1 MQQQTKTPRRERLS
15 SVGCGTFHLNRSCRT
30 LDRPGRRGDFRR
42 IGLKSWRLGWD
53 RWRDLW
59 QTAAGKGVGPH
70 DPKRAQVSDDTSLAT
85 ADTSAAISPGGQD
98 HSERTSELGSLI
110 RAKDWSTT
118 PIGPRERWSPTL
130 KTMVDFMVVNRFPL
144 LLWWG
149 PDYLSIYNDA
159 YRPILGTKH
168 PSALGQPFR
177 EVWSEIDHVLRPLID
192 APFNG
197 GPATWMDDILL
208 EVKRHGFTEETHFT
222 IAYSPVPDE
231 TAPRG
236 IGGVLATVHEI
247 TEKIVGDRRIT
258 ALRDLGARGGA
269 RTAQS
274 ACAIAAHALEP
285 YARDIPFALLYLLDA
300 CGGHARLTAS
310 SGVAA
315 SGANP
320 TPPVEVGGRQ
330 DLWRFADLMQTKV
343 ATVIEGLGAA
353 MACVPAGPWS
363 DPPDKAVVLPI
374 KSGFP
379 NRLAGF
385 LVAGVSP
392 RLRLDD
398 QYRGFLD
405 LVAAQISA
413 SITTARA
420 YEQERKRAEALAE
433 IDRVKT
439 VFFSNVSHEFRT
451 PLSLII
457 GPLSDAQ
464 KRKEGLDEE
473 QLDLVHRNSLRLLK
487 LVNSLLDFSRIEEGR
502 AQATYSA
509 TDLARLTAELASN
522 FASACERGNLALT
535 VDCPALPAPIYV
547 DRDMWEKIVLN
558 LVSNAFKF
566 TFEGAVTV
574 SLRQVDD
581 TARLTVS
588 DTGVGIPAPELPLLF
603 ERFHRIE
610 GQRSRT
616 HEGSGIGL
624 ALVREL
630 VKLHGGSITVE
641 SKVDRGTTFTVCV
654 PFGNAHLPS
663 NRLGAQASPTSTAVG
678 AEAFVQEALR
688 WFPAAADLGSEV
700 IDDVGVVELPAP
712 LRLEGD
718 VLVADDNADMRLYI
732 RRLLGRGCEVR
743 TVADG
748 ETALKQMRER
758 RPSLVLAD
766 VMMPRM
772 DGFQL
777 LEAIR
782 ADKSLQD
789 LPVILLSARAGEE
802 SRLEGLK
809 AGATDYLVKPFSGR
823 ELIARVS
830 ANLELARVRKEAT
843 ATLRDSERRFR
854 ALVTASSS
862 IVYRMSPDWTK
873 MLYMLG
879 QDFIPDTNNPSS
891 SWLETYIFP
900 EDRPFMLQAINEAI
914 GGKRLFELEHRVRR
928 VDGSAG
934 WTLSRAIPLLDSDGE
949 IVEWFGAA
957 MDVTERKRAEQE
969 VLALAARSDQQ
980 HRLYETVLSNTP
992 DLVYVFN
999 RDHQFIYANNALLA
1013 MWGKTWIQAIG
1024 KTCLELGYEPWH
1036 ADMHNREIDT
1046 VVATK
1051 KPIRGEVPFSGTQG
1065 RRTYDYIFVP
1075 VFGPDGEV
1083 EAVAGT
1089 TRDVTDRKKQEIDL
1103 QHRTAQ
1109 FATLL
1114 NQAPLGVYLVDA
1126 DFKIREVNPTAAK
1139 VFGVIPNL
1147 IGRDFAEVIAILWP
1161 KQYVEELVRVFRHT
1175 LETGEPFIVPERV
1188 EQRRDSGVIEVYE
1201 WQVHRIQQPDG
1212 RFGVVCYFRDISN
1225 QVATRERLTLLV
1237 NELNHRVKN
1246 TLATI
1251 QSVARQSLRSA
1262 PSLREGQQVFDAR
1275 IVALSKAHDILTRE
1289 HWEGAGLR
1297 KIVAES
1303 LAPHAGDGS
1312 ERRLKFHGPEIR
1324 LRPKAA
1330 LALSMA
1336 SHELATNAVKYGA
1349 FSNATGTV
1357 EVDWSVDDDGYF
1369 ALRWREEGGP
1379 RVAVPGKRGFGSRL
1393 IERGLSQDL
1402 GGRASLDFPNSG
1414 VVCSI
1419 RAPLAEIGGR
1429 Q

>member
-1 MQQQTKTPRRERLS
+1 
-15 SVGCGTFHLNRSCRT
+15 
-30 LDRPGRRGDFRR
+30 
-42 IGLKSWRLGWD
+42 
-53 RWRDLW
+53 
-59 QTAAGKGVGPH
+59 
-70 DPKRAQVSDDTSLAT
+70 VSDDTSLAT
-85 ADTSAAISPGGQD
+85 EHGSATITTGAPG
-98 HSERTSELGSLI
+98 HALERTSELGSLI
-110 RAKDWSTT
+110 RSKDWSTT
-118 PIGPRERWSPTL
+118 PIGPPERWSPTL
-130 KTMVDFMVVNRFPL
+130 KTVVDFLVVNRFPL

-149 PDYLSIYNDA
+149 PEYVSIYNDA

-177 EVWSEIDHVLRPLID
+177 EVWTEIDHILRPLID

-208 EVKRHGFTEETHFT
+208 EVRRHGFTEETHFT

-247 TEKIVGDRRIT
+247 TEKIVGERRIT
-258 ALRDLGARGGA
+258 VLRDLGACAGEA
-269 RTAQS
+269 RTPES
-274 ACAIAAHALEP
+274 ACVIAARALVP
-285 YARDIPFALLYLLDA
+285 HTKDIPFALLYLLDA
-300 CGGHARLTAS
+300 GGTKARLA
-310 SGVAA
+310 AA
-315 SGANP
+315 SGLDANGAGAMP
-320 TPPVEVGGRQ
+320 TVDVVGTQ
-330 DLWRFADLMQTKV
+330 DVWRFSQVAQTKV
-343 ATVIEGLGAA
+343 AAVIDGLTAA
-353 MACVPAGPWS
+353 MPRVPAGPWS
-363 DPPDKAVVLPI
+363 DPPNKAVVLPI
-374 KSGFP
+374 KSSLP
-379 NRLAGF
+379 DQLAGF
-385 LVAGVSP
+385 LVAGISP

-398 QYRGFLD
+398 QYSGFLD
-405 LVAAQISA
+405 LVGAQVAA

-420 YEQERKRAEALAE
+420 YEHERKRAEALAE
-433 IDRVKT
+433 IDRAKT
-439 VFFSNVSHEFRT
+439 LFFSNVSHEFRT

-464 KRKEGLDEE
+464 KRKEGLDVE

-487 LVNSLLDFSRIEEGR
+487 LVNSLLDFSRIEAGR
-502 AQATYSA
+502 TQASYNA
-509 TDLARLTAELASN
+509 TDLAALTAELASN
-522 FASACERGNLALT
+522 YTSACERAGLALK
-535 VDCPALPAPIYV
+535 VDCPALPAPVYV

-558 LVSNAFKF
+558 LLSNAFKF
-566 TFEGAVTV
+566 TFEGGITV

-581 TARLTVS
+581 MARLTVS
-588 DTGVGIPAPELPLLF
+588 DTGVGIPAPEAPLVF

-624 ALVREL
+624 ALVQEL

-641 SKVDRGTTFTVCV
+641 SKVDCGTSFIVSV
-654 PFGNAHLPS
+654 PLGNAHLPS
-663 NRLGAQASPTSTAVG
+663 DRPSAAATLPLTSVG
-678 AEAFVQEALR
+678 AEVFVQEALR
-688 WFPAAADLGSEV
+688 WLPDAADLSGEV
-700 IDDVGVVELPAP
+700 VDDVEVAGLPP
-712 LRLEGD
+712 LRAD
-718 VLVADDNADMRLYI
+718 DSVLVADDNADMRLYI
-732 RRLLGRGCEVR
+732 RRLLGQACEVR
-743 TVADG
+743 AVTDG
-748 ETALKQMRER
+748 EAALRQIRQR

-782 ADKSLQD
+782 ADKNLQD

-802 SRLEGLK
+802 SRVEGLK
-809 AGATDYLVKPFSGR
+809 AGATDYLVKPFSAR

-843 ATLRDSERRFR
+843 AALRESERRFR
-854 ALVTASSS
+854 ALVTASST
-862 IVYRMSPDWTK
+862 IIYRMSPDWTK
-873 MLYMLG
+873 MLYLLG
-879 QDFIPDTNNPSS
+879 QDLIPDTNNPSS

-900 EDRPFMLQAINEAI
+900 DDRPFVLKAINEAI
-914 GGKRLFELEHRVRR
+914 RGKRLFQLEHRVRR
-928 VDGSAG
+928 VDGSVG
-934 WTLSRAIPLLDSDGE
+934 WTLSRAVPLLDSDGE
-949 IVEWFGAA
+949 ILEWFGAA
-957 MDVTERKRAEQE
+957 MDVTERKHAERE
-969 VLALAARSDQQ
+969 VLSLAARSDQQ
-980 HRLYETVLSNTP
+980 RRLYETVLSNTP

-999 RDHQFIYANNALLA
+999 LNHQFIYANNALLA

-1036 ADMHNREIDT
+1036 ADMHDREIDT

-1089 TRDVTDRKKQEIDL
+1089 TRDVTDRKKQEVAL

-1139 VFGVIPNL
+1139 LFSVIPDL

-1161 KQYVEELVRVFRHT
+1161 TDYAADLARIFRRT
-1175 LETGEPFIVPERV
+1175 LETGEPFFMPERV
-1188 EQRRDSGVIEVYE
+1188 EQRRDSGVVEVYE

-1225 QVATRERLTLLV
+1225 QVSARERLTLLV

-1251 QSVARQSLRSA
+1251 QSVARQSLRNA
-1262 PSLREGQQVFDAR
+1262 PNLHEGQRLFDAR

-1289 HWEGAGLR
+1289 HWEGASLR
-1297 KIVAES
+1297 KIVTES
-1303 LAPHAGDGS
+1303 LAPHASNGS
-1312 ERRLKFHGPEIR
+1312 EHRLQFAGPEIR

-1336 SHELATNAVKYGA
+1336 LHELATNAVKYGA
-1349 FSNATGTV
+1349 FSNANGTV
-1357 EVDWSVDDDGYF
+1357 KVDWSIGEDGQF
-1369 ALRWREEGGP
+1369 ALCWTEQGGP
-1379 RVAVPGKRGFGSRL
+1379 PVCSPDKRGFGSRL
-1393 IERGLSQDL
+1393 IEQGLSQDL
-1402 GGRASLDFPNSG
+1402 GGAVALAFPSSG

-1419 RAPLAEIGGR
+1419 RAPLLEVGGR
-1429 Q
+1429 